1 MGLDDLIEKLK
12 DVESS
17 IYEAKE
23 NLHDVKVTIFK
34 ALEILEN
41 VDDDDLYCTNSE
53 LSADLDNVI
62 DLLNELID
70 ED

>member
-41 VDDDDLYCTNSE
+41 VDDDELYSSNQE